1 MELFDQP
8 QNNQCV
14 TIIVF
19 RALIKLHPIADVKT
33 RRFFLD
39 GTHRSPPTSTVC
51 SRSPSGCAL
60 TSPCRMPA
68 QGGRKRFANSSLGRD
83 RGSCCLVY
91 PDRSVD
97 ARLRCAKGST
107 FPEICFELSF
117 SDLLSSL
124 HPKTRCQVAQNPL
137 PNSQDSHFPYR
148 VFVLW

>member
-117 SDLLSSL
+117 SARFHYGRFRETTEANL
-124 HPKTRCQVAQNPL
+124 RPL
-137 PNSQDSHFPYR
+137 ARSGCSMVWRLIFR
-148 VFVLW
+148 L